1 VVKIYE
7 EILMGLSVVILA
19 AGKGSR
25 MNSNK
30 PKVLQT
36 LAAKTLI
43 KHVVDTVEK
52 LNADNIIVVTGH
64 LKEQVEEALVG
75 YKITFVHQAEQLG
88 TGHAVLRALPHLE
101 DQKVLILYG
110 DVPLISAEVLDNL
123 VATTH
128 NDDLGVLTAFM
139 DDPTGLG
146 RIVRDKFGAV
156 TNIVEE
162 KDAND
167 AQRQIKEIN
176 TGIYC
181 VHRACLVKWLPE
193 LKSNNV
199 QNEYYLTDIVKFA
212 KDDFITIN
220 VTHPINE
227 FEVLGVN
234 DRAQLANLERV
245 WQRNV
250 AEKIMDKGVS
260 IADPNRFD
268 VRGHLDVGKD
278 CWLDINVIIKGNVIL
293 GDNVAVGANCI
304 LKNCTI
310 EDNVKIKANTMVDG
324 SIIRNGAVVGPFAR
338 VRPDCDIKEGAV
350 IGNFVET
357 KKTVLGKGSKAS
369 HLTYLGDSEIG
380 ENCNIGAGVI
390 TCNYDG
396 VNKHKTT
403 IGDNAFIGSDSQ
415 LIAPVTIGVGAF
427 VGAGSTISKDVP
439 SQQLAVS
446 RAKQRHIESWG
457 KPVKKETK

>member
-1 VVKIYE
+1 
-7 EILMGLSVVILA
+7 MGLSVVILA

-36 LAAKTLI
+36 LAAKSLI
-43 KHVVDTVEK
+43 KHVVNTVEK

-64 LKEQVEEALVG
+64 LKEQVENELSEHN
-75 YKITFVHQAEQLG
+75 ITYVHQEEQLG
-88 TGHAVLRALPHLE
+88 TGHAVLQALPYLE

-123 VATTH
+123 VTTTH

-139 DDPTGLG
+139 ENPTGLG

-156 TNIVEE
+156 VSIVEE
-162 KDAND
+162 KDASD

-181 VHRACLVKWLPE
+181 VHRSCLAKWLPE

-199 QNEYYLTDIVKFA
+199 QNEYYLTDIVKLA
-212 KDDFITIN
+212 KDDSISIN
-220 VTHPINE
+220 VTHPVNE

-250 AEKIMDKGVS
+250 AEKIMAKGVS

-268 VRGHLDVGKD
+268 VRGNLNVGKD
-278 CWLDINVIIKGNVIL
+278 CWLDINVIIKGNVTL
-293 GDNVAVGANCI
+293 GNNVVVGANCI

-310 EDNVKIKANTMVDG
+310 EDNVKIKANTMVDS
-324 SIIRNGAVVGPFAR
+324 SIIRNGAIVGPFAR

-357 KKTVLGKGSKAS
+357 KKTILGKGSKAS

-403 IGDNAFIGSDSQ
+403 IGDGAFIGSDSQ
-415 LIAPVTIGVGAF
+415 LIAPITIGAGAF

-446 RAKQRHIESWG
+446 RAKQRHIESWE
-457 KPVKKETK
+457 KPVKK

>member
-7 EILMGLSVVILA
+7 EILMGLSIVILA

-43 KHVVDTVEK
+43 KHVVNTVEK
-52 LNADNIIVVTGH
+52 LNPDNIIVVTGH
-64 LKEQVEEALVG
+64 LKEQVEEALSG
-75 YKITFVHQAEQLG
+75 HKITFVHQTKQLG
-88 TGHAVLRALPHLE
+88 TGHAVLQALPYLE

-123 VATTH
+123 VTTTH
-128 NDDLGVLTAFM
+128 DDDLGVLTAFM

-167 AQRQIKEIN
+167 SQRQIKEIN

-181 VHRACLVKWLPE
+181 VHRACLAKWLPE

-212 KDDFITIN
+212 KDDAITIN
-220 VTHPINE
+220 VTHPVNE

-250 AEKIMDKGVS
+250 AEKIMEKGVS

-278 CWLDINVIIKGNVIL
+278 CWFDINVIIKGNVTL
-293 GDNVAVGANCI
+293 GNNVVVGANCI

-310 EDNVKIKANTMVDG
+310 EDNVKIKANTMVDS
-324 SIIRNGAVVGPFAR
+324 SIIRSGAIVGPFAR

-357 KKTVLGKGSKAS
+357 KKTILGKGSKAS

-415 LIAPVTIGVGAF
+415 LIAPITIGIGAF

-446 RAKQRHIESWG
+446 RAKQRHIESWE
-457 KPVKKETK
+457 KPVKK

>member
-1 VVKIYE
+1 
-7 EILMGLSVVILA
+7 MGLSVVILA

-36 LAAKTLI
+36 LAAKPLI
-43 KHVVDTVEK
+43 EHVVNTVYK
-52 LNADNIIVVTGH
+52 LNVDNIIVVTGY
-64 LKEQVEEALVG
+64 LKEQVEDALAG
-75 YKITFVHQAEQLG
+75 NKITFVHQEEQLG
-88 TGHAVLRALPHLE
+88 TGHAVLQALPYLE

-123 VATTH
+123 VTTTY

-139 DDPTGLG
+139 DNPTGLG

-162 KDAND
+162 KDPND
-167 AQRQIKEIN
+167 VQRQIKEIN

-181 VHRACLVKWLPE
+181 THRSCLAKWLPE
-193 LKSNNV
+193 LNSNNV
-199 QNEYYLTDIVKFA
+199 QNEYYLTDIVKMA
-212 KDDFITIN
+212 KDDSSTIN
-220 VTHPINE
+220 VAHPVHE

-250 AEKIMDKGVS
+250 AEKIMAKGVS

-268 VRGHLDVGKD
+268 VRGDVSVGKD
-278 CWLDINVIIKGNVIL
+278 CWLDINVIIKGNVRL
-293 GDNVAVGANCI
+293 GNNVVVGANCI

-310 EDNVKIKANTMVDG
+310 EDNVKIKANTMVDS
-324 SIIRNGAVVGPFAR
+324 SIIRRGAIVGPFAR

-357 KKTVLGKGSKAS
+357 KKTILGKGSKAS

-396 VNKHKTT
+396 VNKHKTM
-403 IGDNAFIGSDSQ
+403 IGDGAFVGSDSQ
-415 LIAPVTIGVGAF
+415 LIAPIIIGAGAF
-427 VGAGSTISKDVP
+427 VGAGSTISKNVP

-446 RAKQRHIESWG
+446 RAKQRHIKSWE
-457 KPVKKETK
+457 KPVKK

>member
-1 VVKIYE
+1 
-7 EILMGLSVVILA
+7 MGLSVVILA

-43 KHVVDTVEK
+43 KHVVHTVEK

-64 LKEQVEEALVG
+64 LKKQVEDALTG
-75 YKITFVHQAEQLG
+75 HKITFVHQAEQLG
-88 TGHAVLRALPHLE
+88 TGHAVLQALPHLE

-123 VATTH
+123 VTTTH

-167 AQRQIKEIN
+167 GQRQIKEIN

-181 VHRACLVKWLPE
+181 THRSCLAKWLPE
-193 LKSNNV
+193 LNSNNV
-199 QNEYYLTDIVKFA
+199 QNEYYLTDIVKMA
-212 KDDFITIN
+212 KDDASTIN
-220 VTHPINE
+220 VTHPVHE

-250 AEKIMDKGVS
+250 AEKIMAKGVS

-268 VRGHLDVGKD
+268 VRGNLDVGKD
-278 CWLDINVIIKGNVIL
+278 CWLDINVIIKGNVTL
-293 GDNVAVGANCI
+293 GNNVVVGANCI

-310 EDNVKIKANTMVDG
+310 EDNVKIKANTMVDS
-324 SIIRNGAVVGPFAR
+324 SIIRNGAIVGPFAR

-357 KKTVLGKGSKAS
+357 KKTILGKGSKAS

-403 IGDNAFIGSDSQ
+403 IGDGAFIGSDSQ
-415 LIAPVTIGVGAF
+415 LIAPITIGTGAF

-446 RAKQRHIESWG
+446 RAKQRHIETWE
-457 KPVKKETK
+457 KPVKK

>member
-1 VVKIYE
+1 
-7 EILMGLSVVILA
+7 MSLSVVILA

-43 KHVVDTVEK
+43 KHVVSTVEK

-64 LKEQVEEALVG
+64 LKEQVEDALVG
-75 YKITFVHQAEQLG
+75 HKITFVHQAEQLG
-88 TGHAVLRALPHLE
+88 TGHAVLQALPHIDNE
-101 DQKVLILYG
+101 KVLILYG

-123 VATTH
+123 VVTTH
-128 NDDLGVLTAFM
+128 DNDLGVLTAFM
-139 DDPTGLG
+139 EDPAGLG
-146 RIVRDKFGAV
+146 RIVRDKFGTV

-167 AQRQIKEIN
+167 VQRQIKEIN

-181 VHRACLVKWLPE
+181 VQKFCLDKWLPK

-199 QNEYYLTDIVKFA
+199 QNEYYLTDIVKLA
-212 KDDFITIN
+212 KDDSITIN

-234 DRAQLANLERV
+234 DRSQLANLERV

-250 AEKIMDKGVS
+250 AEKIMAQGVS

-268 VRGHLDVGKD
+268 VRGHLDVGRD
-278 CWLDINVIIKGNVIL
+278 CWLDINVIIKGNVTL
-293 GDNVAVGANCI
+293 GNNVVVGANCI

-310 EDNVKIKANTMVDG
+310 EDNVKIKASTMIDG
-324 SIIRNGAVVGPFAR
+324 SIIRDGAIVGPFAR
-338 VRPDCDIKEGAV
+338 VRPDCDIKENAV

-396 VNKHKTT
+396 VNKHKTI

-415 LIAPVTIGVGAF
+415 LIAPITIGTGAF

-439 SQQLAVS
+439 NQQLAVS
-446 RAKQRHIESWG
+446 RAKQRHIEGWE
-457 KPVKKETK
+457 KPVKKQTK

>member
-1 VVKIYE
+1 
-7 EILMGLSVVILA
+7 MSLSVVILA

-52 LNADNIIVVTGH
+52 LKADNIIVVTGH
-64 LKEQVEEALVG
+64 LKEQVESELSS
-75 YKITFVHQAEQLG
+75 YKITYVHQTEQLG
-88 TGHAVLRALPHLE
+88 TGHAVLQALPYLE

-123 VATTH
+123 VTTTH
-128 NDDLGVLTAFM
+128 DNDLGVLTAFM
-139 DDPTGLG
+139 ENPAGLG
-146 RIVRDKFGAV
+146 RVVRDKFGAV
-156 TNIVEE
+156 TSIVEE

-167 AQRQIKEIN
+167 MQRQIKEIN

-181 VHRACLVKWLPE
+181 VHKLCLDKWLPK

-199 QNEYYLTDIVKFA
+199 QNEYYLTDIVKLA
-212 KDDFITIN
+212 KDDSITIN

-234 DRAQLANLERV
+234 DRLQLANLESV

-250 AEKIMDKGVS
+250 AEKIMAKGVS
-260 IADPNRFD
+260 IADPDRFD
-268 VRGHLDVGKD
+268 VRGHLGVGKD
-278 CWLDINVIIKGNVIL
+278 CWLDINVIIKGNVTL
-293 GDNVAVGANCI
+293 GNNVVVGANCI

-310 EDNVKIKANTMVDG
+310 EDNVKIKANTMIDG
-324 SIIRNGAVVGPFAR
+324 SVIRDGAIVGPFAR
-338 VRPDCDIKEGAV
+338 VRPDCDIKENAV

-396 VNKHKTT
+396 VNKHKTV

-415 LIAPVTIGVGAF
+415 LIAPITIGTGAF

-439 SQQLAVS
+439 NQQLALS
-446 RAKQRHIESWG
+446 RAKQRHIESWE
-457 KPVKKETK
+457 KPVKKNTK

>member
-1 VVKIYE
+1 
-7 EILMGLSVVILA
+7 MGLSIVILA

-43 KHVVDTVEK
+43 KHVVNTVEK
-52 LNADNIIVVTGH
+52 LNPDNIIVVTGH
-64 LKEQVEEALVG
+64 LKEQVEEALSG
-75 YKITFVHQAEQLG
+75 HKITFVHQTKQLG
-88 TGHAVLRALPHLE
+88 TGHAVLQALPYLE

-123 VATTH
+123 VTTTH
-128 NDDLGVLTAFM
+128 DDDLGVLTAFM

-167 AQRQIKEIN
+167 SQRQIKEIN

-181 VHRACLVKWLPE
+181 VHRACLAKWLPE

-212 KDDFITIN
+212 KDDAITIN
-220 VTHPINE
+220 VTHPVNE

-250 AEKIMDKGVS
+250 AEKIMEKGVS

-278 CWLDINVIIKGNVIL
+278 CWFDINVIIKGNVTL
-293 GDNVAVGANCI
+293 GNNVVVGANCI

-310 EDNVKIKANTMVDG
+310 EDNVKIKANTMVDS
-324 SIIRNGAVVGPFAR
+324 SIIRSGAIVGPFAR

-357 KKTVLGKGSKAS
+357 KKTILGKGSKAS

-415 LIAPVTIGVGAF
+415 LIAPITIGIGAF

-446 RAKQRHIESWG
+446 RAKQRHIESWE
-457 KPVKKETK
+457 KPVKK

>member
-1 VVKIYE
+1 
-7 EILMGLSVVILA
+7 MGLSIVILA

-43 KHVVDTVEK
+43 KHVVNTVEK
-52 LNADNIIVVTGH
+52 LNPDNIIVVTGH
-64 LKEQVEEALVG
+64 LKEQVEEALSG
-75 YKITFVHQAEQLG
+75 HKITFVHQTKQLG
-88 TGHAVLRALPHLE
+88 TGHAVLQALPYLE

-123 VATTH
+123 VTTTH
-128 NDDLGVLTAFM
+128 DDDLGVLTAFM

-167 AQRQIKEIN
+167 SQRQIKEIN

-181 VHRACLVKWLPE
+181 VHRACLAKWLPE

-212 KDDFITIN
+212 KDDAITIN
-220 VTHPINE
+220 VTHPVNE

-278 CWLDINVIIKGNVIL
+278 CWFDINVIIKGNVTL
-293 GDNVAVGANCI
+293 GNNVVVGANCI

-310 EDNVKIKANTMVDG
+310 EDNVKIKANTMVDS
-324 SIIRNGAVVGPFAR
+324 SIIRSGAIVGPFAR

-357 KKTVLGKGSKAS
+357 KKTILGKGSKAS

-415 LIAPVTIGVGAF
+415 LIAPITIGIGAF

-446 RAKQRHIESWG
+446 RAKQRHIESWE
-457 KPVKKETK
+457 KPVKK

>member
-1 VVKIYE
+1 
-7 EILMGLSVVILA
+7 MGLSIVILA

-43 KHVVDTVEK
+43 KHVINTVEK
-52 LNADNIIVVTGH
+52 LNPDNIIVVTGH
-64 LKEQVEEALVG
+64 LKEQVEEALSG
-75 YKITFVHQAEQLG
+75 HKITFVHQTKQLG
-88 TGHAVLRALPHLE
+88 TGHAVLQALPYLE

-123 VATTH
+123 VTTTH
-128 NDDLGVLTAFM
+128 DDDLGVLTAFM

-167 AQRQIKEIN
+167 SQRQIKEIN

-181 VHRACLVKWLPE
+181 VHRACLAKWLPE

-212 KDDFITIN
+212 KDDAITIN
-220 VTHPINE
+220 VTHPVNE

-250 AEKIMDKGVS
+250 AEKIMEKGVS

-268 VRGHLDVGKD
+268 VRWHLDVGKD
-278 CWLDINVIIKGNVIL
+278 CWFDINVIIKGNVTL
-293 GDNVAVGANCI
+293 GNNVVVGANCI

-310 EDNVKIKANTMVDG
+310 EDNVKIKANTMVDS
-324 SIIRNGAVVGPFAR
+324 SIIRSGAIVGPFAR

-357 KKTVLGKGSKAS
+357 KKTILGKGSKAS

-415 LIAPVTIGVGAF
+415 LIAPITIGIGAF

-446 RAKQRHIESWG
+446 RAKQRHIESWE
-457 KPVKKETK
+457 KPVKK

>member
-1 VVKIYE
+1 
-7 EILMGLSVVILA
+7 MGLSVVILA

-36 LAAKTLI
+36 LAAKSLI
-43 KHVVDTVEK
+43 EHVVHTVEK

-64 LKEQVEEALVG
+64 LKEQVESALAEH
-75 YKITFVHQAEQLG
+75 KITFVHQAEQLG
-88 TGHAVLRALPHLE
+88 TGHAVLQTLPHLE

-123 VATTH
+123 VKTTY

-139 DDPTGLG
+139 EDPTGLG

-181 VHRACLVKWLPE
+181 THKSCLAKWLPK

-199 QNEYYLTDIVKFA
+199 QNEYYLTDIVKLA
-212 KDDFITIN
+212 KDDASAIN

-234 DRAQLANLERV
+234 NRAQLANLERM
-245 WQRNV
+245 WQRNI
-250 AEKIMDKGVS
+250 AEKIMAKGVS

-268 VRGHLDVGKD
+268 VRGNLEVGKD
-278 CWLDINVIIKGNVIL
+278 CWLDINVIIKGNVTL
-293 GDNVAVGANCI
+293 GNNVVVGANCI

-310 EDNVKIKANTMVDG
+310 EDNVKIKANTMVDS
-324 SIIRNGAVVGPFAR
+324 SIIRNGAIVGPFAR

-357 KKTVLGKGSKAS
+357 KKTILGKGSKAS

-415 LIAPVTIGVGAF
+415 LIAPISIGEGAF

-446 RAKQRHIESWG
+446 RAKQRHIESWE
-457 KPVKKETK
+457 KPVKK

>member
-1 VVKIYE
+1 
-7 EILMGLSVVILA
+7 MGLSIVILA

-43 KHVVDTVEK
+43 KHVINTVEK
-52 LNADNIIVVTGH
+52 LNPDNIIVVTGH
-64 LKEQVEEALVG
+64 LKEQVEEALSG
-75 YKITFVHQAEQLG
+75 HKITFVHQTKQLG
-88 TGHAVLRALPHLE
+88 TGHAVLQALPYLE

-123 VATTH
+123 VTTTH
-128 NDDLGVLTAFM
+128 DDDLGVLTAFM

-167 AQRQIKEIN
+167 SQRQIKEIN

-181 VHRACLVKWLPE
+181 VHRACLAKWLPE

-212 KDDFITIN
+212 KDDAITIN
-220 VTHPINE
+220 VTHPVNE

-250 AEKIMDKGVS
+250 AEKIMEKGVS

-278 CWLDINVIIKGNVIL
+278 CWFDINVIIKGNVTL
-293 GDNVAVGANCI
+293 GNNVVVGANCI

-310 EDNVKIKANTMVDG
+310 EDNVKIKANTMVDS
-324 SIIRNGAVVGPFAR
+324 SIIRSGAIVGPFAR

-357 KKTVLGKGSKAS
+357 KKTILGKGSKAS

-415 LIAPVTIGVGAF
+415 LIAPITIGIGAF

-446 RAKQRHIESWG
+446 RAKQRHIESWE
-457 KPVKKETK
+457 KPVKK

>member
-1 VVKIYE
+1 
-7 EILMGLSVVILA
+7 MGLSIVILA

-43 KHVVDTVEK
+43 KHVVNTVEK
-52 LNADNIIVVTGH
+52 LNPDNIIVVTGH
-64 LKEQVEEALVG
+64 LKEQVEEALSG
-75 YKITFVHQAEQLG
+75 HKITFVHQTKQLG
-88 TGHAVLRALPHLE
+88 TGHAVLQALPYLE
-101 DQKVLILYG
+101 DQKLLILYG

-123 VATTH
+123 VTTTH
-128 NDDLGVLTAFM
+128 DDDLGVLTAFM

-167 AQRQIKEIN
+167 SQRQIKEIN

-181 VHRACLVKWLPE
+181 VHRACLAKWLPE

-212 KDDFITIN
+212 KDDAITIN
-220 VTHPINE
+220 VTHPVNE

-250 AEKIMDKGVS
+250 AEKIMEKGVS

-278 CWLDINVIIKGNVIL
+278 CWFDINVIIKGNVTL
-293 GDNVAVGANCI
+293 GNNVVVGANCI

-310 EDNVKIKANTMVDG
+310 EDNVKIKANTMVDS
-324 SIIRNGAVVGPFAR
+324 SIIRSGAIVGPFAR

-357 KKTVLGKGSKAS
+357 KKTILGKGSKAS

-415 LIAPVTIGVGAF
+415 LIAPITIGIGAF

-446 RAKQRHIESWG
+446 RAKQRHIESWE
-457 KPVKKETK
+457 KPVKK

>member
-1 VVKIYE
+1 
-7 EILMGLSVVILA
+7 MGLSIVILA

-43 KHVVDTVEK
+43 KRVVNTVEK
-52 LNADNIIVVTGH
+52 LNPDNIIVVTGH
-64 LKEQVEEALVG
+64 LKEQVEEALSG
-75 YKITFVHQAEQLG
+75 HKITFVHQTKQLG
-88 TGHAVLRALPHLE
+88 TGHAVLQALPYLE

-123 VATTH
+123 VTTTH
-128 NDDLGVLTAFM
+128 DDDLGVLTAFM

-167 AQRQIKEIN
+167 SQRQIKEIN

-181 VHRACLVKWLPE
+181 VHRACLAKWLPE

-212 KDDFITIN
+212 KDDAITIN
-220 VTHPINE
+220 VTHPVNE

-250 AEKIMDKGVS
+250 AEKIMEKGVS

-278 CWLDINVIIKGNVIL
+278 CWFDINVIIKGNVTL
-293 GDNVAVGANCI
+293 GNNVVVGANCI

-310 EDNVKIKANTMVDG
+310 EDNVKIKANTMVDS
-324 SIIRNGAVVGPFAR
+324 SIIRSGAIVGPFAR

-357 KKTVLGKGSKAS
+357 KKTILGKGSKAS

-415 LIAPVTIGVGAF
+415 LIAPITIGIGAF

-446 RAKQRHIESWG
+446 RAKQRHIESWE
-457 KPVKKETK
+457 KPVKK

>member
-1 VVKIYE
+1 
-7 EILMGLSVVILA
+7 MGLSIVILA

-43 KHVVDTVEK
+43 KHVVNTVEK
-52 LNADNIIVVTGH
+52 LNPDNIIVVTGH
-64 LKEQVEEALVG
+64 LKEQVEEALSG
-75 YKITFVHQAEQLG
+75 HKITFVHQTKQLG
-88 TGHAVLRALPHLE
+88 TGHAVLQALPYLE

-123 VATTH
+123 VTTTH
-128 NDDLGVLTAFM
+128 DDDLGVLTAFM

-167 AQRQIKEIN
+167 SQRQIKEIN

-181 VHRACLVKWLPE
+181 VHRACLAKWLPE

-212 KDDFITIN
+212 KDDAITIN
-220 VTHPINE
+220 VTHPVNE

-250 AEKIMDKGVS
+250 AEKIMEKGVS

-268 VRGHLDVGKD
+268 VLGHLDVGKD
-278 CWLDINVIIKGNVIL
+278 CWFDINVIIKGNVTL
-293 GDNVAVGANCI
+293 GNNVVVGANCI

-310 EDNVKIKANTMVDG
+310 EDNVKIKANTMVDS
-324 SIIRNGAVVGPFAR
+324 SIIRSGAIVGPFAR

-357 KKTVLGKGSKAS
+357 KKTILGKGSKAS

-415 LIAPVTIGVGAF
+415 LIAPITIGIGAF

-446 RAKQRHIESWG
+446 RAKQRHIESWE
-457 KPVKKETK
+457 KPVKK

>member
-1 VVKIYE
+1 
-7 EILMGLSVVILA
+7 MGLSVVILA

-36 LAAKTLI
+36 LAAKPLI
-43 KHVVDTVEK
+43 EHVVCTVEK

-64 LKEQVEEALVG
+64 LKEQVENALSEH
-75 YKITFVHQAEQLG
+75 KITFVHQAEQLG
-88 TGHAVLRALPHLE
+88 TGHAVLQALPYLE
-101 DQKVLILYG
+101 NQKVLILYG

-123 VATTH
+123 VNTTH

-167 AQRQIKEIN
+167 VQRQIKEIN

-181 VHRACLVKWLPE
+181 VHKSCLAKWLPS
-193 LKSNNV
+193 LKANNV
-199 QNEYYLTDIVKFA
+199 QNEYYLTDIVKLA
-212 KDDFITIN
+212 KTDSTSIN

-250 AEKIMDKGVS
+250 AEKIMAKGIS
-260 IADPNRFD
+260 IADPDRFD
-268 VRGHLDVGKD
+268 VRGNLTVGKD
-278 CWLDINVIIKGNVIL
+278 CWLDINVIIKGDVELGNNVVI
-293 GDNVAVGANCI
+293 GANCI

-310 EDNVKIKANTMVDG
+310 EDNVKIKANSMVDG
-324 SIIRNGAVVGPFAR
+324 SIVRNGAIVGPFAR
-338 VRPDCDIKEGAV
+338 VRPDCDIKDNAV
-350 IGNFVET
+350 VGNFVET

-380 ENCNIGAGVI
+380 QNCNIGAGVI

-403 IGDNAFIGSDSQ
+403 IGDNSFIGSDSQ
-415 LIAPVTIGVGAF
+415 LIAPISIGTGAF

-439 SQQLAVS
+439 SEQLAVS
-446 RAKQRHIESWG
+446 RARQRHIEGWE
-457 KPVKKETK
+457 KPIKKDSK